1 MFNETL
7 IVIPSRSGSKGIKN
21 KNFIKIKGLS
31 LLERAIIFS
40 QKLLNN
46 KKIYVSSD
54 STVAKNICALY
65 KVNFIQRPK
74 ILSGDRISDY
84 RVIRNV
90 LLNKN
95 IKNKNY
101 RFLIYLQPTS
111 PLRDLVEIKKNLTL
125 IKKNNYDAIF
135 SVTKIAKSFHPLKV
149 FKKNKN
155 NFLNL
160 FIAKGKNIIARQQ
173 LKNVYIRNGLF
184 YIFNIKRLLKKK
196 TIYLPKIYCY
206 ESLRDTIN
214 IDTQKDLKFFRQ
226 NI

>member
-1 MFNETL
+1 
-7 IVIPSRSGSKGIKN
+7 
-21 KNFIKIKGLS
+21 
-31 LLERAIIFS
+31 
-40 QKLLNN
+40 
-46 KKIYVSSD
+46 
-54 STVAKNICALY
+54 
-65 KVNFIQRPK
+65 
-74 ILSGDRISDY
+74 
-84 RVIRNV
+84 V

-95 IKNKNY
+95 VENKNF

-111 PLRDLVEIKKNLTL
+111 PLRDLVEIKKNLSL

-135 SVTKIAKSFHPLKV
+135 SVTKISKSFHPLKV

-155 NFLNL
+155 NFLKL
-160 FIAKGKNIIARQQ
+160 FIPKGKNIIARQQ

-184 YIFNIKRLLKKK
+184 YIFNINRLLKKK

-206 ESLRDTIN
+206 ETLRDTIN